1 MALILTLIHLYNINP
16 KTKQLHIK
24 ERLIQPCVFSGGG
37 TLCVLRQILISG
49 ISSSQQVPG
58 YKTEDKCSLLSPS
71 YKDWSSG
78 IYIEEMSFNRFHIQ
92 TLFQLEFIAF
102 L

>member
-37 TLCVLRQILISG
+37 TLCVLRQIFLSVDLI
-49 ISSSQQVPG
+49 V
-58 YKTEDKCSLLSPS
+58 KV
-71 YKDWSSG
+71 
-78 IYIEEMSFNRFHIQ
+78 MNARM
-92 TLFQLEFIAF
+92 IACTF
-102 L
+102 SMLILALDFEIGT